1 MIRSLTPAYGCQ
13 LTWKGR
19 CAGDIG
25 TSPLYVIQS
34 TFNIGGTDPSEED
47 IIGVISLIIWTLTAL
62 LVFK

>member
-1 MIRSLTPAYGCQ
+1 MKEGDIRS
-13 LTWKGR
+13 

-34 TFNIGGTDPSEED
+34 TFNIGDGSDPSEED
-47 IIGVISLIIWTLTAL
+47 IIGIISLIIWTLTAL

>member
-1 MIRSLTPAYGCQ
+1 MSERAQGVSLS
-13 LTWKGR
+13 R
-19 CAGDIG
+19 IAGDIG

-34 TFNIGGTDPSEED
+34 TFNIGDGSDPSEQD

>member
-1 MIRSLTPAYGCQ
+1 MVYGKGPQGLSLGQ
-13 LTWKGR
+13 S
-19 CAGDIG
+19 AGDIG

-34 TFNIGGTDPSEED
+34 TFNIGDGSDPSEQD